1 MNARYVAICLLA
13 ICCQAHAEEDD
24 LKIGGLGDKS
34 SQRAIGVPLS
44 FISSDSEGFSA
55 YKFGGEYL
63 PLYQHGDNYTGI
75 SYQYNKYTQN
85 QWSTQASQYGITSK
99 SINPKTAL
107 GYTANISANNLNGH
121 TLLTTDSYYGFNA
134 TDITRVEA
142 FLSREWVETQN
153 SLNNGIYYTLGGIS
167 VEQKIV
173 DRLSGVI
180 TGGNMYFS
188 DSNTR
193 PFIRANL
200 IYDIL
205 PEYGINVQARYRQF
219 HDTNTNVV
227 NNYFNPD
234 NYNEGMLALG
244 MRRFVQGWMLAGT
257 LGLGRQR
264 VNSDPS
270 TGTQLA
276 EVNVTSPY
284 VGPAFFRTRLG
295 YRKSAGFQGPDYS
308 YTYFMEELII
318 PF

>member
-1 MNARYVAICLLA
+1 MNTRYVAICA
-13 ICCQAHAEEDD
+13 VIVCCQAYAEEGD
-24 LKIGGLGDKS
+24 LKIGGLGEKP
-34 SQRAIGVPLS
+34 SQQAIGVPVS
-44 FISSDSEGFSA
+44 FISSDSEGFNA
-55 YKFGGEYL
+55 YKLGGEYL

-75 SYQYNKYTQN
+75 SYQYSKYTQN
-85 QWSTQASQYGITSK
+85 QWSAQASQYGITSK
-99 SINPKTAL
+99 SIDPRTAL
-107 GYTANISANNLNGH
+107 GYIANINANNLNGH
-121 TLLTTDSYYGFNA
+121 TLLTTDSYFGFNA
-134 TDITRVEA
+134 TDTTRMEA
-142 FLSREWVETQN
+142 FLSREWVETQS

-173 DRLSGVI
+173 DGLSGVI

-205 PEYGINVQARYRQF
+205 PEYGINVQARYRQY

-234 NYNEGMLALG
+234 NYNEGMLAIG

-276 EVNVTSPY
+276 EINATSPY
-284 VGPAFFRTRLG
+284 AGPAFFRTRLG
-295 YRKSAGFQGPDYS
+295 YRKSAGFQGPNYS